1 MIQLVKDTIDNQD
14 IDSLIGWLKTYP
26 RLTKGNLTIEYE
38 KKWSE
43 FLGCKYSV
51 FVNSGSSANLLML
64 YALIES
70 GMIKVGDK
78 VVVPAVSWSTD
89 LTPVIQLG
97 LEPVLC
103 DCNMTDLSVDLE
115 DLQNI
120 IAIHKPSALILVSV
134 LGMVPDM
141 DAITKIC
148 EDNNVVLLEDACE
161 SLGSKYEGQSL
172 GTFGLMSSFSTY
184 FGHHIST
191 IEGGM
196 ICTNDKKIFNL
207 LKSLRSHGWDR
218 DMDEDEV
225 VKIRQKYS
233 IGDDFDS
240 LYKFYYYGFNLRATD
255 LQAFIGLNQLEKVDK
270 VITNRNNNYNRYKE
284 LIFNDFWTPQRSS
297 EENYISNFAYPMIHP
312 KRKEIVKGLKKN
324 NIETRP
330 LICGSLGQQ
339 PFWIKRYGEIKF
351 KNAGLVN
358 DYGFYLPNNHQLTD
372 EEIQLVCKVV
382 NESTRTEDKK

>member
-14 IDSLIGWLKTYP
+14 IDNLIGWLKTYP